1 MRHFADIVGFLILHQ
16 LLIIARNV
24 AQFHGN
30 CLVALV
36 YRWSLRVSF
45 LPIFVEV
52 KKIFH
57 HFSSLKSKK
66 YFIILLA
73 LAAIAGLGT
82 HAAWSSNGL
91 PRIDNKTLA
100 RLAQQHP
107 VVVLFRHAERCDRS
121 TNQCLSDK
129 TGITVKGT
137 QDARELGN
145 AFSADIPDFD
155 LYSSNTVRT
164 IQSATWFSAGK
175 KLTVDKRLLQCGNEI
190 YSAIKDLQ
198 SKAPDKNI
206 VIFTHNHCLTYIAK
220 NKRDATFKPDYLD
233 GLVMHVEK
241 GKVYL
246 DGEFVNH

>member
-1 MRHFADIVGFLILHQ
+1 MVCHVSTIKHWPDWHSSTRLSFCFVML
-16 LLIIARNV
+16 NV
-24 AQFHGN
+24 ATVQ
-30 CLVALV
+30 
-36 YRWSLRVSF
+36 
-45 LPIFVEV
+45 PINACQI
-52 KKIFH
+52 K
-57 HFSSLKSKK
+57 
-66 YFIILLA
+66 
-73 LAAIAGLGT
+73 
-82 HAAWSSNGL
+82 
-91 PRIDNKTLA
+91 
-100 RLAQQHP
+100 Q
-107 VVVLFRHAERCDRS
+107 
-121 TNQCLSDK
+121 
-129 TGITVKGT
+129 VKGT

-220 NKRDATFKPDYLD
+220 DKRDATFKPDYLD

>member
-1 MRHFADIVGFLILHQ
+1 MSLNFTVIVWLRLSIG
-16 LLIIARNV
+16 
-24 AQFHGN
+24 G
-30 CLVALV
+30 V
-36 YRWSLRVSF
+36 YVLAFCR
-45 LPIFVEV
+45 
-52 KKIFH
+52 
-57 HFSSLKSKK
+57 SSLKSKK

-164 IQSATWFSAGK
+164 IQSAT

-220 NKRDATFKPDYLD
+220 DKRDATFKPDYLD

-246 DGEFVNH
+246 DGDFVNH

>member
-1 MRHFADIVGFLILHQ
+1 MLAFCR
-16 LLIIARNV
+16 
-24 AQFHGN
+24 
-30 CLVALV
+30 
-36 YRWSLRVSF
+36 
-45 LPIFVEV
+45 
-52 KKIFH
+52 
-57 HFSSLKSKK
+57 SSLKSKK
-66 YFIILLA
+66 YIIILLA

-91 PRIDNKTLA
+91 PRIDNKTLARLARLA

-220 NKRDATFKPDYLD
+220 DKRDATFKPDYLD

>member
-1 MRHFADIVGFLILHQ
+1 MLAFCR
-16 LLIIARNV
+16 
-24 AQFHGN
+24 
-30 CLVALV
+30 
-36 YRWSLRVSF
+36 
-45 LPIFVEV
+45 
-52 KKIFH
+52 
-57 HFSSLKSKK
+57 SSLKSKK

-155 LYSSNTVRT
+155 LYSSNTVGLFSRRPG
-164 IQSATWFSAGK
+164 FSAGK
-175 KLTVDKRLLQCGNEI
+175 KLTVDKRFLQCGNEI

-198 SKAPDKNI
+198 RKAPDKNI

-220 NKRDATFKPDYLD
+220 DKRDATFKPDYLD

>member
-1 MRHFADIVGFLILHQ
+1 MSLNFTVIVWLRLSIG
-16 LLIIARNV
+16 
-24 AQFHGN
+24 G
-30 CLVALV
+30 V
-36 YRWSLRVSF
+36 YVLAFCR
-45 LPIFVEV
+45 
-52 KKIFH
+52 
-57 HFSSLKSKK
+57 SSLKSKK

-100 RLAQQHP
+100 SLAQQHP

-220 NKRDATFKPDYLD
+220 DKRDVTFKPDYLD

>member
-1 MRHFADIVGFLILHQ
+1 MLAFCR
-16 LLIIARNV
+16 
-24 AQFHGN
+24 
-30 CLVALV
+30 
-36 YRWSLRVSF
+36 
-45 LPIFVEV
+45 
-52 KKIFH
+52 
-57 HFSSLKSKK
+57 SSLKSKK
-66 YFIILLA
+66 YIIILLA

-164 IQSATWFSAGK
+164 IQSATWFSG
-175 KLTVDKRLLQCGNEI
+175 
-190 YSAIKDLQ
+190 
-198 SKAPDKNI
+198 
-206 VIFTHNHCLTYIAK
+206 
-220 NKRDATFKPDYLD
+220 
-233 GLVMHVEK
+233 
-241 GKVYL
+241 
-246 DGEFVNH
+246 

>member
-1 MRHFADIVGFLILHQ
+1 MLAFCR
-16 LLIIARNV
+16 
-24 AQFHGN
+24 
-30 CLVALV
+30 
-36 YRWSLRVSF
+36 
-45 LPIFVEV
+45 
-52 KKIFH
+52 
-57 HFSSLKSKK
+57 SSLKSKK
-66 YFIILLA
+66 YIIILLA

-91 PRIDNKTLA
+91 PRIDNKTLARLA

-198 SKAPDKNI
+198 RKAPDKNI

-220 NKRDATFKPDYLD
+220 DKRDATFKPDYLD

>member
-1 MRHFADIVGFLILHQ
+1 MLAFCR
-16 LLIIARNV
+16 
-24 AQFHGN
+24 
-30 CLVALV
+30 
-36 YRWSLRVSF
+36 
-45 LPIFVEV
+45 
-52 KKIFH
+52 
-57 HFSSLKSKK
+57 SSLKSKK

-100 RLAQQHP
+100 RLARLAQQHT

-220 NKRDATFKPDYLD
+220 DKRDATFKPDYLD

>member
-1 MRHFADIVGFLILHQ
+1 MLAFCR
-16 LLIIARNV
+16 
-24 AQFHGN
+24 
-30 CLVALV
+30 
-36 YRWSLRVSF
+36 
-45 LPIFVEV
+45 
-52 KKIFH
+52 
-57 HFSSLKSKK
+57 SSLKSKK
-66 YFIILLA
+66 YIIILLA

-91 PRIDNKTLA
+91 PRIDNKTLARLA

-175 KLTVDKRLLQCGNEI
+175 KLMVDKRLLQCGNEI

-220 NKRDATFKPDYLD
+220 DKRDATFKPDYLD

>member
-1 MRHFADIVGFLILHQ
+1 MVCHVSTIKHWPDWHSSTRLSFCFAML
-16 LLIIARNV
+16 NV
-24 AQFHGN
+24 AIVQPIN
-30 CLVALV
+30 ACQIKQV
-36 YRWSLRVSF
+36 LR
-45 LPIFVEV
+45 
-52 KKIFH
+52 
-57 HFSSLKSKK
+57 LKV
-66 YFIILLA
+66 
-73 LAAIAGLGT
+73 
-82 HAAWSSNGL
+82 
-91 PRIDNKTLA
+91 P
-100 RLAQQHP
+100 
-107 VVVLFRHAERCDRS
+107 E
-121 TNQCLSDK
+121 
-129 TGITVKGT
+129 
-137 QDARELGN
+137 DARELGN

>member
-1 MRHFADIVGFLILHQ
+1 MLAFCR
-16 LLIIARNV
+16 
-24 AQFHGN
+24 
-30 CLVALV
+30 
-36 YRWSLRVSF
+36 
-45 LPIFVEV
+45 
-52 KKIFH
+52 
-57 HFSSLKSKK
+57 SSLKSKK

-145 AFSADIPDFD
+145 AFSADIPDFN

-175 KLTVDKRLLQCGNEI
+175 KLTVDKRFLQCGNEI

-198 SKAPDKNI
+198 RKAPD
-206 VIFTHNHCLTYIAK
+206 HCLTYIAK
-220 NKRDATFKPDYLD
+220 DKRDATFKPDYLD

>member
-1 MRHFADIVGFLILHQ
+1 MSLNFTVIVWLRLSIG
-16 LLIIARNV
+16 
-24 AQFHGN
+24 G
-30 CLVALV
+30 V
-36 YRWSLRVSF
+36 YVLAFCR
-45 LPIFVEV
+45 
-52 KKIFH
+52 
-57 HFSSLKSKK
+57 SSLKSKK
-66 YFIILLA
+66 YIIILLA

-91 PRIDNKTLA
+91 PRIDNKTLARLA

-220 NKRDATFKPDYLD
+220 DKRDATFKPDYLD

>member
-1 MRHFADIVGFLILHQ
+1 MLAFCR
-16 LLIIARNV
+16 
-24 AQFHGN
+24 
-30 CLVALV
+30 
-36 YRWSLRVSF
+36 
-45 LPIFVEV
+45 
-52 KKIFH
+52 
-57 HFSSLKSKK
+57 SSLKSKK

-206 VIFTHNHCLTYIAK
+206 VIFNHCLTYIAK

>member
-1 MRHFADIVGFLILHQ
+1 MSLNFTVIVWLRLSIG
-16 LLIIARNV
+16 
-24 AQFHGN
+24 G
-30 CLVALV
+30 V
-36 YRWSLRVSF
+36 YVLAFCR
-45 LPIFVEV
+45 
-52 KKIFH
+52 
-57 HFSSLKSKK
+57 SSLKSKK

-73 LAAIAGLGT
+73 LAAIAGLG
-82 HAAWSSNGL
+82 SNGL

-220 NKRDATFKPDYLD
+220 DKRDATFKPDYLD

>member
-1 MRHFADIVGFLILHQ
+1 MLAFCR
-16 LLIIARNV
+16 
-24 AQFHGN
+24 
-30 CLVALV
+30 
-36 YRWSLRVSF
+36 
-45 LPIFVEV
+45 
-52 KKIFH
+52 
-57 HFSSLKSKK
+57 SSLKSKK

-121 TNQCLSDK
+121 TNQCLSDI

-175 KLTVDKRLLQCGNEI
+175 KLTVDKRFLQCSNDI

-220 NKRDATFKPDYLD
+220 DKRDATFKPDYLN

>member
-1 MRHFADIVGFLILHQ
+1 MVCHVSTIKHWPDWHSSTRLSFCFAML
-16 LLIIARNV
+16 NV
-24 AQFHGN
+24 AIVQ
-30 CLVALV
+30 
-36 YRWSLRVSF
+36 
-45 LPIFVEV
+45 P
-52 KKIFH
+52 
-57 HFSSLKSKK
+57 
-66 YFIILLA
+66 
-73 LAAIAGLGT
+73 
-82 HAAWSSNGL
+82 
-91 PRIDNKTLA
+91 
-100 RLAQQHP
+100 
-107 VVVLFRHAERCDRS
+107 

>member
-1 MRHFADIVGFLILHQ
+1 MVCHVSTIKRWPDWHSSTRLSFCFAML
-16 LLIIARNV
+16 NV
-24 AQFHGN
+24 AIVQPIN
-30 CLVALV
+30 ACQIKQV
-36 YRWSLRVSF
+36 LR
-45 LPIFVEV
+45 
-52 KKIFH
+52 
-57 HFSSLKSKK
+57 SKV
-66 YFIILLA
+66 
-73 LAAIAGLGT
+73 
-82 HAAWSSNGL
+82 
-91 PRIDNKTLA
+91 
-100 RLAQQHP
+100 P
-107 VVVLFRHAERCDRS
+107 V
-121 TNQCLSDK
+121 
-129 TGITVKGT
+129 
-137 QDARELGN
+137 DARELGN

-175 KLTVDKRLLQCGNEI
+175 KLTVDKRFLQCGNEI

-220 NKRDATFKPDYLD
+220 DKRDATFKPDYLD

>member
-1 MRHFADIVGFLILHQ
+1 MLAFCR
-16 LLIIARNV
+16 
-24 AQFHGN
+24 
-30 CLVALV
+30 
-36 YRWSLRVSF
+36 
-45 LPIFVEV
+45 
-52 KKIFH
+52 
-57 HFSSLKSKK
+57 SSLKSKK

-145 AFSADIPDFD
+145 ALALTSLISIFIPVIPSGPFSRRPGF
-155 LYSSNTVRT
+155 R
-164 IQSATWFSAGK
+164 K

-246 DGEFVNH
+246 DGEFVNHFFNLTASDGCHHC

>member
-1 MRHFADIVGFLILHQ
+1 MLAFCR
-16 LLIIARNV
+16 
-24 AQFHGN
+24 
-30 CLVALV
+30 
-36 YRWSLRVSF
+36 
-45 LPIFVEV
+45 
-52 KKIFH
+52 
-57 HFSSLKSKK
+57 SSLKSKK

-164 IQSATWFSAGK
+164 IQSATW
-175 KLTVDKRLLQCGNEI
+175 TVDKRLLQCGNEI

>member
-1 MRHFADIVGFLILHQ
+1 MLAFCR
-16 LLIIARNV
+16 
-24 AQFHGN
+24 
-30 CLVALV
+30 
-36 YRWSLRVSF
+36 
-45 LPIFVEV
+45 
-52 KKIFH
+52 
-57 HFSSLKSKK
+57 SSLKSKK

-91 PRIDNKTLA
+91 PRIDNKTLARLARLA

-175 KLTVDKRLLQCGNEI
+175 KLTVDKRFLQCGNEI

-198 SKAPDKNI
+198 RKAPDKNI

-220 NKRDATFKPDYLD
+220 DKRDATFKPDYLD

>member
-1 MRHFADIVGFLILHQ
+1 MVCH
-16 LLIIARNV
+16 
-24 AQFHGN
+24 
-30 CLVALV
+30 
-36 YRWSLRVSF
+36 VSTIKHW
-45 LPIFVEV
+45 PDW
-52 KKIFH
+52 H
-57 HFSSLKSKK
+57 SS
-66 YFIILLA
+66 
-73 LAAIAGLGT
+73 T
-82 HAAWSSNGL
+82 
-91 PRIDNKTLA
+91 
-100 RLAQQHP
+100 RLSF
-107 VVVLFRHAERCDRS
+107 FRHAERCDRS

-220 NKRDATFKPDYLD
+220 DKRDATFKPDYLD